1 MPGTSLEKPLRF
13 TFHFD
18 QKSKV
23 QGCITFHVLR
33 FTLQIPIDPKEVIML
48 LKQNRRGQGYTEY
61 VVLLAAVLAI
71 AGIVVGTIQLVGNV
85 FQRQQGR
92 INALP

>member
-1 MPGTSLEKPLRF
+1 
-13 TFHFD
+13 
-18 QKSKV
+18 
-23 QGCITFHVLR
+23 
-33 FTLQIPIDPKEVIML
+33 ML
-48 LKQNRRGQGYTEY
+48 KLWFRNSMLADSSGQGYTEY

-71 AGIVVGTIQLVGNV
+71 AAVVVATITLIGNV

>member
-1 MPGTSLEKPLRF
+1 ML
-13 TFHFD
+13 FD
-18 QKSKV
+18 NKA
-23 QGCITFHVLR
+23 
-33 FTLQIPIDPKEVIML
+33 
-48 LKQNRRGQGYTEY
+48 QGYTEY

>member
-1 MPGTSLEKPLRF
+1 MWLK
-13 TFHFD
+13 H
-18 QKSKV
+18 Q
-23 QGCITFHVLR
+23 
-33 FTLQIPIDPKEVIML
+33 LQHSML
-48 LKQNRRGQGYTEY
+48 ADNRGQGYTEY

-71 AGIVVGTIQLVGNV
+71 AGIVVATITLVGGV

>member
-1 MPGTSLEKPLRF
+1 M
-13 TFHFD
+13 
-18 QKSKV
+18 
-23 QGCITFHVLR
+23 
-33 FTLQIPIDPKEVIML
+33 
-48 LKQNRRGQGYTEY
+48 LKQWFRNSMLADSSGQGYTEY

-71 AGIVVGTIQLVGNV
+71 AAVVVATITLIGNV

>member
-1 MPGTSLEKPLRF
+1 
-13 TFHFD
+13 
-18 QKSKV
+18 
-23 QGCITFHVLR
+23 
-33 FTLQIPIDPKEVIML
+33 ML
-48 LKQNRRGQGYTEY
+48 LKQKTVKGQGYTEY

-71 AGIVVGTIQLVGNV
+71 SGIVVATIRLVGSV

>member
-1 MPGTSLEKPLRF
+1 MSRRYPRWKTNSQETQVSSGEPDNAK
-13 TFHFD
+13 
-18 QKSKV
+18 
-23 QGCITFHVLR
+23 VLR
-33 FTLQIPIDPKEVIML
+33 PV
-48 LKQNRRGQGYTEY
+48 RRGVCGKVPGISRDKWQLATFLPYY

>member
-1 MPGTSLEKPLRF
+1 MWLKKLWNNS
-13 TFHFD
+13 
-18 QKSKV
+18 
-23 QGCITFHVLR
+23 
-33 FTLQIPIDPKEVIML
+33 ML
-48 LKQNRRGQGYTEY
+48 ADDSGQGYTEY

-71 AGIVVGTIQLVGNV
+71 AAIVVGTISLIGSV

>member
-1 MPGTSLEKPLRF
+1 MWLKKLWNNS
-13 TFHFD
+13 
-18 QKSKV
+18 
-23 QGCITFHVLR
+23 
-33 FTLQIPIDPKEVIML
+33 ML
-48 LKQNRRGQGYTEY
+48 ADDSGQGYTEY

-71 AGIVVGTIQLVGNV
+71 AAIVVGTITLIGSV

>member
-1 MPGTSLEKPLRF
+1 ML
-13 TFHFD
+13 FD
-18 QKSKV
+18 
-23 QGCITFHVLR
+23 
-33 FTLQIPIDPKEVIML
+33 
-48 LKQNRRGQGYTEY
+48 NRAQGYTEY

>member
-1 MPGTSLEKPLRF
+1 MWLR
-13 TFHFD
+13 
-18 QKSKV
+18 KLWNNS
-23 QGCITFHVLR
+23 
-33 FTLQIPIDPKEVIML
+33 ML
-48 LKQNRRGQGYTEY
+48 ADDSGQGYTEY

-71 AGIVVGTIQLVGNV
+71 AAIVVGTISLVGSV